1 MKNEKSNYKEDR
13 NWKQNLLLHFWLFL
27 YKWTDVWS
35 ISIGGLS
42 PNIPPW
48 VDISIDPAIIISTML
63 KIIRYFLFCYWDYQ
77 GNFKFYV
84 NELFRC
90 RKILLLLS
98 KIISVYRGNFENSF
112 SVLKTKYG
120 KLLFKDGIEYEK
132 AICEIC

>member
-1 MKNEKSNYKEDR
+1 
-13 NWKQNLLLHFWLFL
+13 
-27 YKWTDVWS
+27 
-35 ISIGGLS
+35 
-42 PNIPPW
+42 
-48 VDISIDPAIIISTML
+48 ML
-63 KIIRYFLFCYWDYQ
+63 KIIRYFLFCYWDYH

-98 KIISVYRGNFENSF
+98 KIISVYRGNFEKSF

-120 KLLFKDGIEYEK
+120 KILFKDGIEYEK